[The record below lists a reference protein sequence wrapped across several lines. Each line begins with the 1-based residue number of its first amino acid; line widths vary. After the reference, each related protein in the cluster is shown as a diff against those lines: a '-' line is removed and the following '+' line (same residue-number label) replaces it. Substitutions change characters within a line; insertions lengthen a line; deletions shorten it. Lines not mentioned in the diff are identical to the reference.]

1 MPNVGGVSGDQLRSF
16 IERIEHL
23 EDEKKEVQEQI
34 KDLYSEAKS
43 GGFDVKIM
51 RQIVRLRK
59 MQEHDRAEQEE
70 MLDLYKSAIGMG

>member
-43 GGFDVKIM
+43 SGFDVKIM

-70 MLDLYKSAIGMG
+70 MLDIYKSAIGMG